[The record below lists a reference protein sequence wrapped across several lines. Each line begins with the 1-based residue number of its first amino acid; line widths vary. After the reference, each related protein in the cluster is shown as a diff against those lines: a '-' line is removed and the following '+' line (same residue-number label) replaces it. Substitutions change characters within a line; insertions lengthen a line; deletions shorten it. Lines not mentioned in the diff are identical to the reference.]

1 VIRKL
6 TPKQERF
13 IVEYMKTSNA
23 SQAAINAGYSAVTA
37 ASSGPR
43 LLNHPEVA
51 RRLAL
56 RVERSLTAADVSPNR
71 VIEELARL
79 ALGDISQIY
88 DETGNLKPLSEIDA
102 DVRRTISGIEV
113 SKTRSGRGEDADEV
127 HVTKVRTWDK
137 VRALEILA
145 KYLGLL
151 VEKVEV
157 SVSDD
162 LAARLAAGRNRV
174 QALQPPAIEAEV
186 VREALPEA
194 KAERSVR

>member
-1 VIRKL
+1 
-6 TPKQERF
+6 
-13 IVEYMKTSNA
+13 
-23 SQAAINAGYSAVTA
+23 
-37 ASSGPR
+37 
-43 LLNHPEVA
+43 
-51 RRLAL
+51 
-56 RVERSLTAADVSPNR
+56 
-71 VIEELARL
+71 
-79 ALGDISQIY
+79 
-88 DETGNLKPLSEIDA
+88 
-102 DVRRTISGIEV
+102 V
-113 SKTRSGRGEDADEV
+113 SKTRSGKGEDADEV

-194 KAERSVR
+194 KAEHSVRYASDMPEK

>member
-1 VIRKL
+1 MIRKL